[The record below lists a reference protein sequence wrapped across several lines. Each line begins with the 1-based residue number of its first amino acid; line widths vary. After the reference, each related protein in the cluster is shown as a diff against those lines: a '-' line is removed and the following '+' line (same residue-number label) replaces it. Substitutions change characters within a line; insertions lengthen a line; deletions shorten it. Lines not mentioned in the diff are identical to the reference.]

1 MHKLKRILNAFKESK
16 LKRTNENESG
26 DAINEDAFQF
36 DGFTENVV
44 QTKYVDF
51 LSDEELRELNG
62 LLRWNCFTVDS
73 KGRRFG
79 RRAWPGKREK
89 PQPVPDQRIVR
100 LNELFQLRGKDVL
113 EFGCFEGVHTV
124 GLSMFA
130 GRVVA
135 VDSRIENVVKT
146 IVRSALF
153 GYSPTV
159 FKCDLEKPGDFARLP
174 QADVLHHVGVL
185 YHLVDPVSHLL
196 DLGRYV
202 RQGIMLDTHFA
213 RPEKVDRAYVIRG
226 RSVQYRHSDEGGKSE
241 VFSGMGS
248 HAKWLTLDTILS
260 LLSETGFTAID
271 HVEEHE
277 ERNGPRL
284 LLFARRPV

>member
-1 MHKLKRILNAFKESK
+1 MPNLKQILEAFKGSQRQ
-16 LKRTNENESG
+16 LTNKNAQG
-26 DAINEDAFQF
+26 TQHDDFQF
-36 DGFTENVV
+36 NGFTENLV
-44 QTKYVDF
+44 QTKYVDL
-51 LSDEELRELNG
+51 LSDDELHELNN

-79 RRAWPGKREK
+79 RRAWQGKREK
-89 PQPVPDQRIVR
+89 PQPVPDPRIIK
-100 LNELFQLRGKDVL
+100 LDELFHLRDKRVL

-124 GLSMFA
+124 GLSMFTE
-130 GRVVA
+130 RVVA

-153 GYSPTV
+153 GYAPTV
-159 FKCDLEKPGDFARLP
+159 FKCDLEKPNEFALLP

-185 YHLVDPVSHLL
+185 DHLVDPVSHLL
-196 DLGRYV
+196 DLGGVV

-213 RPEKVDRAYVIRG
+213 RPEKLHLTYVARG
-226 RSVQYRHSDEGGKSE
+226 RTFKYRHSDEGGKSE
-241 VFSGMGS
+241 VFSGMGN

-260 LLSETGFTAID
+260 LLSEAGFCAIE

-277 ERNGPRL
+277 ERNGPRV

>member
-1 MHKLKRILNAFKESK
+1 MPNLKQILEAFKGSRQQVFKQKEQV
-16 LKRTNENESG
+16 TQ
-26 DAINEDAFQF
+26 EDDFQF
-36 DGFTENVV
+36 KGFIENLVE
-44 QTKYVDF
+44 TKYVDS
-51 LSDEELRELNG
+51 LSEDELCELNG

-89 PQPVPDQRIVR
+89 PQSVPDARIVK
-100 LNELFQLRGKDVL
+100 LDELFQLQGKHVL
-113 EFGCFEGVHTV
+113 EFGCFEGIHTV

-130 GRVVA
+130 ERVVA

-146 IVRSALF
+146 IVRSAFF
-153 GYSPTV
+153 GYCPTV
-159 FKCDLEKPGDFARLP
+159 FKCDLEMPEEFGRLP
-174 QADVLHHVGVL
+174 QTDVLHHVGVL

-196 DLGRYV
+196 SLGQYV

-213 RPEKVDRAYVIRG
+213 RPEKTDRTYVTQG
-226 RSVQYRHSDEGGKSE
+226 RTFKYRHSDEGGKSE

-260 LLSETGFTAID
+260 LLSEAGFSVID
-271 HVEEHE
+271 HVEEHD
-277 ERNGPRL
+277 ERNGPRV
-284 LLFARRPV
+284 LLFARRPA

>member
-1 MHKLKRILNAFKESK
+1 MPNLKQILEAFKGSQRQ
-16 LKRTNENESG
+16 LTNKNAQG
-26 DAINEDAFQF
+26 TQHDDFQF
-36 DGFTENVV
+36 NGFTENLV
-44 QTKYVDF
+44 QTKYVDL
-51 LSDEELRELNG
+51 LSDDELHELNN

-79 RRAWPGKREK
+79 RRAWQGKREK
-89 PQPVPDQRIVR
+89 PQPVPDPRIIK
-100 LNELFQLRGKDVL
+100 LDELFHLRDKRVI

-124 GLSMFA
+124 GLSMFTE
-130 GRVVA
+130 RVVA

-153 GYSPTV
+153 GYAPTV
-159 FKCDLEKPGDFARLP
+159 FKCDLEKPNEFARLP

-196 DLGRYV
+196 DLGGVV

-213 RPEKVDRAYVIRG
+213 RPEKLHLTYVARG
-226 RSVQYRHSDEGGKSE
+226 RTFKYRHSDEGGKSE
-241 VFSGMGS
+241 VFSGMGN

-260 LLSETGFTAID
+260 LLSEAGFSAIE

-277 ERNGPRL
+277 ERNGPRV

>member
-1 MHKLKRILNAFKESK
+1 MEKLKQILNVLNHPKQKPPTESEH
-16 LKRTNENESG
+16 RQTNEDE
-26 DAINEDAFQF
+26 FQF
-36 DGFTENVV
+36 DGFTENLVE
-44 QTKYVDF
+44 TKYVDL
-51 LSDEELRELNG
+51 LSEDELRELNE

-89 PQPVPDQRIVR
+89 PQSVPDPRIIK
-100 LNELFQLRGKDVL
+100 LDQLFHLRDKHVL

-130 GRVVA
+130 ERVVA

-146 IVRSALF
+146 IVRSAFF
-153 GYSPTV
+153 GCSPTV
-159 FKCDLEKPGDFARLP
+159 FKCDLEKSDEFARLP
-174 QADVLHHVGVL
+174 QVDVLHHVGVL

-196 DLGRYV
+196 DLGRVV

-213 RPEKVDRAYVIRG
+213 RPEKVHLTYVARG
-226 RSVQYRHSDEGGKSE
+226 RTFKYRHSDEGGKSE

-260 LLSETGFTAID
+260 LLSEAGFSAID

-277 ERNGPRL
+277 ERNGPRV
-284 LLFARRPV
+284 LLFARRPA

>member
-1 MHKLKRILNAFKESK
+1 MPNLKQILEAFKGSQRQ
-16 LKRTNENESG
+16 LTNKNAQG
-26 DAINEDAFQF
+26 TQHEDFQF
-36 DGFTENVV
+36 KGFTENLV
-44 QTKYVDF
+44 QTKYVDL
-51 LSDEELRELNG
+51 LSDEELHELND

-79 RRAWPGKREK
+79 RRAWQGKREK
-89 PQPVPDQRIVR
+89 PQPVPDPRIIK
-100 LNELFQLRGKDVL
+100 LDELFHLRDKRVL

-124 GLSMFA
+124 GLSMFTE
-130 GRVVA
+130 RVVA

-153 GYSPTV
+153 GYAPTV
-159 FKCDLEKPGDFARLP
+159 FKCDLEKPNEFALLP

-196 DLGRYV
+196 DLGGVV

-213 RPEKVDRAYVIRG
+213 RPEKLHLTYVARG
-226 RSVQYRHSDEGGKSE
+226 RTFKYRHSDEGGKSE
-241 VFSGMGS
+241 VFSGMGN

-260 LLSETGFTAID
+260 LLSEAGFCAIE

-277 ERNGPRL
+277 ERNGPRV

>member
-1 MHKLKRILNAFKESK
+1 MPNLKQILEAFKGSQRQ
-16 LKRTNENESG
+16 LTNKNAQG
-26 DAINEDAFQF
+26 TQHDDFQF
-36 DGFTENVV
+36 NGFTENLV
-44 QTKYVDF
+44 QTKYVDL
-51 LSDEELRELNG
+51 LSDDELHELNN

-79 RRAWPGKREK
+79 RRAWQGKREK
-89 PQPVPDQRIVR
+89 PQPVPDPRIIK
-100 LNELFQLRGKDVL
+100 LDELFHLRDKRVL

-124 GLSMFA
+124 GLSMFTE
-130 GRVVA
+130 RVVA

-153 GYSPTV
+153 GYAPTV
-159 FKCDLEKPGDFARLP
+159 FKCDLEKPNEFALLP

-196 DLGRYV
+196 DLGGVV

-213 RPEKVDRAYVIRG
+213 RPEKLHLTYVARG
-226 RSVQYRHSDEGGKSE
+226 RTFKYRHSDEGGKSE
-241 VFSGMGS
+241 VFSGMGN

-260 LLSETGFTAID
+260 LLSEAGFCAIE

-277 ERNGPRL
+277 ERNGPRV